1 MQLAFRWSHDTV
13 PHAGPHEYVK
23 LRDFSQRQGIFSD
36 SFLWQ
41 QLSLWGQSTE
51 APGRETQKPS
61 NTPLLSWDCHQ
72 VRGDAETWQ
81 TSLDPSIGFLW
92 RFLPHTAVPGQER
105 NLETF
110 FFFFLVSGINTFL
123 TSLLF
128 EIYSFDSQTH
138 FQPCIM
144 CSNTALLVYLP
155 HKCCCYC
162 LDVTSSDELAGARNS
177 LLVLALCIT
186 SGMRWPPGNWFLVSP
201 CSGNFIRGV
210 SALFDKNRMN
220 FKENASRS
228 SSEQRRD
235 VKANDAEA

>member
-1 MQLAFRWSHDTV
+1 M
-13 PHAGPHEYVK
+13 
-23 LRDFSQRQGIFSD
+23 LR
-36 SFLWQ
+36 
-41 QLSLWGQSTE
+41 
-51 APGRETQKPS
+51 PGRPPLTPALASCEGSYHTQQFLDKRGILKP
-61 NTPLLSWDCHQ
+61 
-72 VRGDAETWQ
+72 
-81 TSLDPSIGFLW
+81 
-92 RFLPHTAVPGQER
+92 
-105 NLETF
+105 
-110 FFFFLVSGINTFL
+110 FFFLVSGINTFL

>member
-1 MQLAFRWSHDTV
+1 MITWYSSTCWPPWVCEITWLQPEARHIFWFFPVAAAESLRTVYWSPRTGDTKTFK
-13 PHAGPHEYVK
+13 H
-23 LRDFSQRQGIFSD
+23 S
-36 SFLWQ
+36 
-41 QLSLWGQSTE
+41 
-51 APGRETQKPS
+51 
-61 NTPLLSWDCHQ
+61 TPLLGLSSGQRRCWDLADLPWPQHWLLVKVPTTHSSSWT
-72 VRGDAETWQ
+72 REESW
-81 TSLDPSIGFLW
+81 
-92 RFLPHTAVPGQER
+92 
-105 NLETF
+105 NL

-186 SGMRWPPGNWFLVSP
+186 SGIRWPPGNWFLVSP